1 MNQNTIAQV
10 LNLGRH
16 RVVILDRRN
25 LVNINRREV
34 VNFTGVCIYRLDIN
48 GKRFLIITAINFGSG
63 TSTRHVFC
71 NLFDITR
78 KTIKYYSLESIYG
91 SGACFGDFADDGHL
105 DFVRMSYD
113 SIDSNNDRFLL
124 RLYSLDSVLNR
135 FQRRDR
141 YILFARSYTSNS
153 MHVDIIKR
161 AW

>member
-1 MNQNTIAQV
+1 VFFPDSAF
-10 LNLGRH
+10 
-16 RVVILDRRN
+16 DRN
-25 LVNINRREV
+25 LLGCDLDYGSFIV
-34 VNFTGVCIYRLDIN
+34 YRLDIN

-91 SGACFGDFADDGHL
+91 SGACFGDFDDDGHL